1 MEMTQ
6 ETGEPERITEMVG
19 QTAEA
24 IAFLAVDEVEP
35 GKRAAES
42 GLAIILQ
49 SSNHGNGINTLDSLH
64 EPRYSHVMSI
74 AYNSSLHASNH
85 SFHRGASKVPIMSS
99 DGAPAI
105 TQVSTAGILA
115 SSRTR
120 SLRVQVAL
128 AFFAIYIIWGSTYLA
143 IRYAVETIPPLYTAG
158 FRHLVAGSILLLWC
172 FWKKLRP
179 TRAQLRASVIIGA
192 LFFLGGHGALHWAEQ
207 RINSGLASLLIA
219 TEPIFVFVL
228 AAAAEKRWRMN
239 ARLLTGI
246 ALGLAGVALLFGKN
260 SLIAGP
266 GMTTAAAVTLLG
278 ALSWALGIV
287 YSRKSHLSGHPL
299 LLSALS
305 LISGALLLLLAGTV
319 TGEGR
324 GFHVAAVSHRSWM
337 ALGYLILFG
346 SVIAF
351 TAYNWLLEHYSPT
364 LVATHTYVNPIVA
377 VLLGW
382 LLANERVTLNVAM
395 AGAMVIGAVVLVD
408 RGTARLQSQTEA
420 GATDI
425 RS

>member
-1 MEMTQ
+1 
-6 ETGEPERITEMVG
+6 V
-19 QTAEA
+19 
-24 IAFLAVDEVEP
+24 
-35 GKRAAES
+35 
-42 GLAIILQ
+42 
-49 SSNHGNGINTLDSLH
+49 SNK
-64 EPRYSHVMSI
+64 
-74 AYNSSLHASNH
+74 A
-85 SFHRGASKVPIMSS
+85 
-99 DGAPAI
+99 
-105 TQVSTAGILA
+105 
-115 SSRTR
+115 R

-158 FRHLVAGSILLLWC
+158 FRHLVAGAILLLWC

-207 RINSGLASLLIA
+207 RISSGLASLLIA
-219 TEPIFVFVL
+219 TEPIFVFLLTCAVDR
-228 AAAAEKRWRMN
+228 RWRMN
-239 ARLLTGI
+239 ARLFAGI
-246 ALGLAGVALLFGKN
+246 VLGLGGVALLFGKN
-260 SLIAGP
+260 SLMAGP
-266 GMTTAAAVTLLG
+266 GMMTAAVVTLLG
-278 ALSWALGIV
+278 AVSWAVGIL

-305 LISGALLLLLAGTV
+305 LISGSLVLLVAGTV
-319 TGEGR
+319 VGESR
-324 GFHVAAVSHRSWM
+324 SFHFAAVSQRSWL
-337 ALGYLILFG
+337 ALAYLTLFG

-382 LLANERVTLNVAM
+382 LLAHEAVTLNVVL

-408 RGTARLQSQTEA
+408 RGMTRLQQE
-420 GATDI
+420 
-425 RS
+425 